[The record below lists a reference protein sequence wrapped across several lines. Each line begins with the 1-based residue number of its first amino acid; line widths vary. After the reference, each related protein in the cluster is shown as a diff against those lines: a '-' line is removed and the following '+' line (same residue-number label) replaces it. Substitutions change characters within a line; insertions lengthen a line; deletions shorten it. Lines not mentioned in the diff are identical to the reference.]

1 MVPFTHLV
9 AVKKEDCFAQYDR
22 NEDQEEQDVKKE
34 DCFAQYVR
42 NEDQEEQDADDE
54 LFIQDEKDVA
64 GYVRARKKPRRN

>member
-1 MVPFTHLV
+1 MVPFTYLV
-9 AVKKEDCFAQYDR
+9 AVKE
-22 NEDQEEQDVKKE
+22 E

-42 NEDQEEQDADDE
+42 NEDEEEQDADDE